1 MNQDAL
7 VMLLVGIAVA
17 SGLFALGVVLY
28 PKLKSEKQGYPFEA
42 AIEAALLPL
51 IFKGVCAAYRLSEK
65 GVDDIQLRIKG
76 TDKKKIADTVY
87 RMMPEKIGQFEIAL
101 VKRVVTRERF
111 ESLVQNVF
119 DNFDAFFVEHQKHF
133 DDLFEN
139 WKAENKPHEQVDQP
153 AIHSLN

>member
-17 SGLFALGVVLY
+17 SALFALGIILY

-65 GVDDIQLRIKG
+65 GVDDVQLRIKG
-76 TDKKKIADTVY
+76 TDKKKIANTVY
-87 RMMPEKIGQFEIAL
+87 RMMPEKIGSFEIAL
-101 VKRVVTRERF
+101 VKRVVTQERF
-111 ESLVQNVF
+111 ETLVQNVF
-119 DNFDAFFVEHQKHF
+119 DNFDSFFVEHQKHF
-133 DDLFEN
+133 DDLFEK
-139 WKAENKPHEQVDQP
+139 WQAENRPHEPVEHRT
-153 AIHSLN
+153 IHSLN